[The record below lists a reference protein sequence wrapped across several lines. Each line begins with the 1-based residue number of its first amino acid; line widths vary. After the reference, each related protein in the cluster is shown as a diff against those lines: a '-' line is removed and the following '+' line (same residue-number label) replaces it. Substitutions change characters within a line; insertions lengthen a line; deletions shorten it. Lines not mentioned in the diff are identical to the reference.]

1 MAAILDAGLNGE
13 EIIFLARAKEDNKN
27 LLLWHS

>member
-1 MAAILDAGLNGE
+1 MAASLDAGLGGE
-13 EIIFLARAKEDNKN
+13 EISFSASVKEDNKN